1 LPQLPEGLTVLN
13 CINNQ
18 LSELPQL
25 PSSLTGLFCDANR
38 LTKLLH
44 WPNRLIEVSCENNP
58 IEYPPF
64 NILSKRPPVPIIR
77 EWVQENPYNMVK
89 SANKR

>member
-1 LPQLPEGLTVLN
+1 
-13 CINNQ
+13 
-18 LSELPQL
+18 LPQL
-25 PSSLTGLFCDANR
+25 PSSLTGLFCDTNR

-44 WPNRLIEVSCENNP
+44 WPNGLIEVSCENNP

-64 NILSKRPPVPIIR
+64 NMLSNRPVVSQIR
-77 EWVQENPYNMVK
+77 DWVQENPYNMVK